1 MKAKKK
7 ILHLC
12 LLDKFIPPFIYFLEQ
27 EFDDF
32 SSRHVFI
39 VKGDRVRY
47 PIENYVN
54 IIHCKA
60 GRINRVFAF
69 LKIAIYMHHADRIIL
84 HGLFDQDIVRL
95 LTLMPWLAKK
105 CYWVIWGGDLYAYN
119 RNRSKIHEHINE
131 FMRRLAI
138 KRIGHLV
145 TYIRGDYQLAVKWY
159 GSIGKYHECLMYTSN
174 TFDEIIAIKNGD
186 KLATNETLS
195 LLVGN
200 SADPSNNHIEAL
212 EKLLPYRNQDINI
225 FVPLSYGDEAH
236 ARYVEDIGR
245 RWFGEKFF
253 PLTEFMPF
261 NDYIKLLGGI
271 EIAIFNHNRQQAMG
285 NTITLLG
292 LGKKI
297 FMRNDVSQWDFF
309 RDLDI
314 IVFDINDLNINKLD
328 SACSSDNM
336 YKVQKFFSKE
346 TLKNQLSSIFD

>member
-1 MKAKKK
+1 MKEKKK
-7 ILHLC
+7 ILHVC
-12 LLDKFIPPFIYFLEQ
+12 ILDKFIPPFIQFLDQ
-27 EFDDF
+27 EFADF
-32 SSRHVFI
+32 SSKHFII

-47 PIENYVN
+47 PIGGYANA
-54 IIHCKA
+54 IHCKS
-60 GRINRVFAF
+60 GKVNRIFAF
-69 LKIAIYMHHADRIIL
+69 LRIGKYMHKADKIIL

-95 LTLMPWLAKK
+95 LALMPWLAKK
-105 CYWVIWGGDLYAYN
+105 CYWVMWGGDLYAYS
-119 RNRSKIHEHINE
+119 RKRKKIREHIDE
-131 FMRRLAI
+131 FMRRLVI
-138 KRIGHLV
+138 SRIGHLV
-145 TYIRGDYQLAVKWY
+145 TYIKGDYQLAEKWY
-159 GSIGKYHECLMYTSN
+159 GATGKYHECLMYTSN
-174 TFDEIIAIKNGD
+174 TFDERIAKNAGSN
-186 KLATNETLS
+186 LAANGTTNI
-195 LLVGN
+195 LVGN

-261 NDYIKLLGGI
+261 DDYIKLLGGI

-297 FMRNDVSQWDFF
+297 FMRNDVSQWDFL